1 MLFDAAPAFAV
12 CFPAL
17 FTDPCAR
24 SPRSSSVAVAF
35 SHIFPTPLA
44 RARASRR
51 RIRASSPVAFAF
63 ERAFAPFQARLV
75 VDRIARPPSPF
86 SLSAPL
92 FRATIAHRSSV
103 FVRPESSPAR
113 AVPRVRASP
122 RASRA
127 THRFHPSSFASPSR
141 VAVPRRRPARA
152 RRVALARTR
161 FRRRHGRR
169 RLSLRRARHRARRRE
184 CGRRRRAVVPP

>member
-141 VAVPRRRPARA
+141 VAVPRA
-152 RRVALARTR
+152 RVASPARTR